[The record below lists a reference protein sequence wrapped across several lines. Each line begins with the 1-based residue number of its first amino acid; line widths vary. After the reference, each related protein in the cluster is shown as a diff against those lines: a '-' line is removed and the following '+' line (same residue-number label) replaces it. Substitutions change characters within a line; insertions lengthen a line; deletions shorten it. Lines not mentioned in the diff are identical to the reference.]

1 MKLIFR
7 AGAFVSGAVLLGS
20 TLVGVTLADPTAD
33 ITGNGSG
40 STNTITKTSSCTA
53 SLTQKNKT
61 KVNTNA
67 TVIAGTGLNE
77 ASGNTGGDVTI
88 DTGDATASATV
99 TVGGSSNEGTL
110 PDCCECAASPS
121 ATISEN
127 GTKTTNTVVQTDTKN
142 VSATQKNK
150 TRVRTRATVKAKTG
164 KNKTN
169 GNTNGTVGVTTGVAG
184 ASVDVTVDPS
194 SNNL

>member
-1 MKLIFR
+1 M
-7 AGAFVSGAVLLGS
+7 
-20 TLVGVTLADPTAD
+20 
-33 ITGNGSG
+33 
-40 STNTITKTSSCTA
+40 
-53 SLTQKNKT
+53 
-61 KVNTNA
+61 
-67 TVIAGTGLNE
+67 IAGTGLNE
-77 ASGNTGGDVTI
+77 ANGNTGGDVTI

-127 GTKTTNTVVQTDTKN
+127 GTKTTNTVTQTDLKN
-142 VSATQKNK
+142 VSAEQKNR

-169 GNTNGTVGVTTGVAG
+169 NNTDGTVGVTTGVAG